1 MMRSIGKGFSLFSLW
16 VLAASLLSAPP
27 LYAGAPVIL
36 ILGDSLSAGYGM
48 ALADSWPRLMQ
59 ERLDREG
66 HSYRVVNASIT
77 GDTTQGGL
85 ARLPRLLERHQPEV
99 VIIELGGND
108 GLRGLGIETTRE
120 NLAAM
125 IQQSQDC
132 GARVLLTGI
141 QLPPNYGIA
150 YTDRFRDMYTELA
163 SVHGT
168 LLVPFLMDGVALN
181 AELMQSDGVHPNAS
195 AQPVMLDNV
204 WSALKAILR

>member
-1 MMRSIGKGFSLFSLW
+1 M
-16 VLAASLLSAPP
+16 
-27 LYAGAPVIL
+27 IL

-59 ERLDREG
+59 DRLDREG
-66 HSYRVVNASIT
+66 ISYRVINASIT

-108 GLRGLGIETTRE
+108 GLRGLGLDATRQ
-120 NLAAM
+120 NLTAM
-125 IQQSQDC
+125 IEQSQDA

-141 QLPPNYGIA
+141 QLPPNYGNA
-150 YTDRFRDMYTELA
+150 YTDRFRDMYIELA
-163 SVHGT
+163 GAHGT

-181 AELMQSDGVHPNAS
+181 SELMQSDGVHPNAH
-195 AQPVMLDNV
+195 AQPVMLDHV
-204 WSALKAILR
+204 WDALAPVLSP